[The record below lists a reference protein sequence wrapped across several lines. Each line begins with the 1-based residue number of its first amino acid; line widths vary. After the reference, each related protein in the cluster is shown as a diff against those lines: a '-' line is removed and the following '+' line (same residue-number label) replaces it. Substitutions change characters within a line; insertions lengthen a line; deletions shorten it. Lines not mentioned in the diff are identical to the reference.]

1 VRSAPNV
8 SGPGEISGLPVGPPP
23 AAPGQADDWP
33 HTRRTLPWLIAA
45 FMGMIFLIPFDSA
58 TLPFESGLFD
68 LKLDRIAVFVIGSF
82 WLAAVAAGK
91 AGAPRLRHSPVNL
104 ALGVFAALAVA
115 SVLLN
120 LQALANA
127 SELSLALKKL
137 VLLGAYIVF
146 FFVVASSVRPG
157 EVRAFTKLVLGLS
170 IVTAL
175 GVVYEYRTG
184 TNVFWNATDALLP
197 GNALPTSKSAIYD
210 ATGRRGI
217 TGPTA
222 HGLAV
227 TTLLSITLP
236 LAVMAVMRARERRP
250 QLLNAAMVAIL
261 LGGSVSTVRKSA
273 AIVPAVG
280 FVVLALYR
288 PRAMLRLAPMFAV
301 LLVVVHL
308 MAPGAMGSIKSQLF
322 PKTGF
327 YNSPSVQGRTADFAA
342 VKPDLEHHALFGRG
356 YGTFDPA
363 KYRLLDNQYLGL
375 RINDGWFGYFA
386 YLGLLLSVAFAAHK
400 IARTRDP
407 SRSAAAI
414 AAVAATAALAVAS
427 KLFDA
432 LAFPQ
437 VPYAFLFFAGLVV
450 ALGGVPVARARAA
463 PAPQGP
469 PPRREPAPAG
479 YALAD
484 RKA

>member
-1 VRSAPNV
+1 V
-8 SGPGEISGLPVGPPP
+8 STPGKISDLPVGPPP
-23 AAPGQADDWP
+23 AAPGQVDDWP
-33 HTRRTLPWLIAA
+33 HTRRAVPWLIAA
-45 FMGMIFLIPFDSA
+45 FMAMIFLVPFDSA
-58 TLPFESGLFD
+58 KLPFQAGLFD
-68 LKLDRIAVFVIGSF
+68 LRLDRIAVFVIGTV
-82 WLAAVAAGK
+82 WLAAVATGK
-91 AGAPRLRHSPVNL
+91 VGAPRLRHSPVNL
-104 ALGVFAALAVA
+104 ALGIFAALAVA

-127 SELSLALKKL
+127 DELALALKKL
-137 VLLGAYIVF
+137 ILLGSYIVF
-146 FFVVASSVRPG
+146 FFIVASSVRPG
-157 EVRAFTKLVLGLS
+157 EVRAFLKLALGLS
-170 IVTAL
+170 IVTAV

-184 TNVFWNATDALLP
+184 TNVFWNLTDAVLP
-197 GNALPTSKSAIYD
+197 GKALPVSKSDVFD

-227 TTLLSITLP
+227 TTLLSMTLP

-250 QLLNAAMVAIL
+250 KLLNIAMVAIL
-261 LGGSVSTVRKSA
+261 LGGSVATVRKSA
-273 AIVPAVG
+273 AIVPVVG

-288 PRAMLRLAPMFAV
+288 PRAMLKLSPMFAV
-301 LLVVVHL
+301 LLVVVHF

-356 YGTFDPA
+356 YGTYDPA

-375 RINDGWFGYFA
+375 RINDGWLGYFA
-386 YLGLLLSVAFAAHK
+386 YLGLLLSVAIAGHR

-414 AAVAATAALAVAS
+414 ATVAAAAALAVAS

-463 PAPQGP
+463 PEPEP
-469 PPRREPAPAG
+469 PTAEREPVRMPAG
-479 YALAD
+479 YAFAPA
-484 RKA
+484 RRG